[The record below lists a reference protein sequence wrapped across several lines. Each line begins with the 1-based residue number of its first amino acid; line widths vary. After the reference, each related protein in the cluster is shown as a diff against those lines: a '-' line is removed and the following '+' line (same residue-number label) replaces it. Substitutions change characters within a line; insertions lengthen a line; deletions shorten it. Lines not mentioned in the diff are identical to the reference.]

1 MKGPYVLVGN
11 HASWYDP
18 LLAAVCAD
26 RPLCFCGAD
35 PEALGFDT
43 RDRRGRRVDP
53 NLLSASFSL

>member
-1 MKGPYVLVGN
+1 MSMDGHVEIEGMKG
-11 HASWYDP
+11 A
-18 LLAAVCAD
+18 
-26 RPLCFCGAD
+26 CFCGAD